1 MTVTIELSPEIQAR
15 LEEEAARQ
23 GLDVERFIRSMI
35 EQHFVDQVKLPDNQ
49 RPFHERASA
58 AEWTREFLAWV
69 DSHKDLKLIPLSN
82 ESLRREYMYEDR
94 GR

>member
-1 MTVTIELSPEIQAR
+1 MTLTIELAPPFQAR
-15 LEEEAARQ
+15 LEVQAARQ
-23 GLDVERFIRSMI
+23 GLSASRLAQSII
-35 EQHFVDQVKLPDNQ
+35 EQSLSDQIELPEDQ